1 MYFSERVNSPVT
13 KLSTLSRLISM
24 DRYFNRL
31 RPRSINTSL
40 KEYSPCKS
48 TRDQIVNPFPSEIKK
63 ASVQLA
69 IYVIVTLFVA
79 TKGRNSTDPA
89 LLASNNTS
97 LALL

>member
-1 MYFSERVNSPVT
+1 
-13 KLSTLSRLISM
+13 M

-31 RPRSINTSL
+31 HRVPKNTSL
-40 KEYSPCKS
+40 KECFPCKS

-97 LALL
+97 IGETLL